1 MKKLMYL
8 ALSFALVFSLA
19 ACGEEK
25 PKEEAPAEETKT
37 EAPAEDAEAPAED
50 AEAPAEDTEAPAE
63 DAEAP
68 AEDAEAPAEDA
79 EAPAE
84 DAAAPGEAGFE
95 EIEIG
100 ATQVGIY
107 NVAGVYF
114 QPVDMYPPTL
124 NPSKEESDM
133 HIEADIHLT
142 NEAAVL
148 YGFGE
153 DGVEDFWPPY
163 LNVKYY
169 VLAEDGTEVTSG
181 AFMPMN
187 ASDGPHYG
195 ANIKK
200 DVIPLGTYTIKFEIQ
215 PDENGYLLHTD
226 SETGVNAQEAAKD
239 YYKKEVVEFEW
250 NYDGRQLQ
258 D

>member
-25 PKEEAPAEETKT
+25 PADAEKPADDQQT

-79 EAPAE
+79 EATDE
-84 DAAAPGEAGFE
+84 ETAAPGEAGFT
-95 EIEIG
+95 EIPIDETV
-100 ATQVGIY
+100 AGIY
-107 NVAGVYF
+107 EVAGVYF
-114 QPVDMYPPTL
+114 QPVDMYPANL
-124 NPSKEESDM
+124 NPSREESDM

-142 NEAAVL
+142 PEGAVL

-153 DGVEDFWPPY
+153 GEGIWPAY
-163 LNVKYY
+163 LNVKY
-169 VLAEDGTEVTSG
+169 VVTSAEG
-181 AFMPMN
+181 EEIASGNFMPMN
-187 ASDGPHYG
+187 AGDGPHYG

-200 DVIPLGTYTIKFEIQ
+200 GVIPVGTHKLKFIIK

-226 SETGVNAQEAAKD
+226 ADTGVNAHEDAKN
-239 YYKKEVVEFEW
+239 YFEPVEVEFDW
-250 NYDGRQLQ
+250 NYTGEQMQ
-258 D
+258 DE